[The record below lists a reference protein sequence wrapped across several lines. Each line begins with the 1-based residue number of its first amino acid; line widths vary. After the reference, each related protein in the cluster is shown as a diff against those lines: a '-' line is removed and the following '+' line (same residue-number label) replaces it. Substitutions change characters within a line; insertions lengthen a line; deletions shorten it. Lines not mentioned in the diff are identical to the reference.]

1 MRGLFR
7 LAAVIV
13 LLAGAGVYLN
23 FGTIS
28 PCGILRESARQHDGL
43 AAVLPDGLVDAALI
57 AQFGA
62 LSPGVCLRILTREMR
77 KMPRYFLKSLMWRD
91 AATLVDKR
99 DRICALADSPRWS
112 LL

>member
-7 LAAVIV
+7 LAVVIV

-99 DRICALADSPRWS
+99 DRICALAG
-112 LL
+112 